1 MADKNKIADFLN
13 TKTGLLA
20 LSLASG
26 IFLSVSW
33 PVQGFTW
40 LVFIAFIPLLYLEAV
55 ISRNPDKYPKFAAFF
70 YSYPAFLLWN
80 IATTYW
86 VWYSTPAAIAAW
98 VLNAMFMSIVFS
110 LFAYTRRRFYRPDK
124 AYFIL
129 PAFWLAF
136 EYLHLNW
143 KLTWP
148 WLTLGNVFATKTDWV
163 QWYEYTGFLGGGLW
177 VLITNIVL
185 YKLLINSLFYR
196 NNVRALM
203 TGVLVLIL
211 VLGLPFWTSHRL
223 LQRRIPATSTLE
235 VIACQP
241 NLDPYSTQYSTRP
254 EEVVKGILAQ
264 VDSLQDDRPLLVMAP
279 ESVIQEQIQ
288 ESRIKYAE
296 SLNRLQA
303 YAKKHDKVSFLVGA
317 STYRQ
322 YDPKV
327 EAIPSTARH
336 QLTYDIYY
344 DVFNTAFAVEKDRIQ
359 YHHKSKLTPG
369 VEYMPTSGIFK
380 ILSRYAIDLGGTVG
394 SLGIDYDIHPL
405 LIEDSIK
412 IAPVICYESVF
423 GEYVSAMVRQ
433 GAGLICIITNDGW
446 WGDTPGYKQHFAYAR
461 LRAIENRKY
470 VARSGN
476 TGISGFINERG
487 EVVAKTAYWVRTAI
501 KEPVKINHK
510 ITFFARWGN
519 YPGRIAAFMTV
530 LLLLMNIANMLRNR
544 KI

>member
-1 MADKNKIADFLN
+1 MTKNKIQDFLH
-13 TKTGLLA
+13 TKYGLLS
-20 LSLASG
+20 LSLVSG
-26 IFLSVSW
+26 IFFSVSW
-33 PVQGFTW
+33 PVHGITW
-40 LVFIAFIPLLYLEAV
+40 LIFFAFVPLLYIENV
-55 ISRNPDKYPKFAAFF
+55 IAGHPEKYSKFGVFF

-80 IATTYW
+80 VATTYW

-98 VLNAMFMSIVFS
+98 VLNAMFMSFIFS
-110 LFAYTRRRFYRPDK
+110 LFSYTRRRFYMPDQ

-129 PAFWLAF
+129 PVFWLAF
-136 EYLHLNW
+136 EYVHLNW

-148 WLTLGNVFATKTDWV
+148 WLTLGNVFAIRTSWI
-163 QWYEYTGFLGGGLW
+163 QWYEYTGFLGGSLW
-177 VLITNIVL
+177 VMIVNIVL
-185 YKLLINSLFYR
+185 YKLLKNSLFTYSLR
-196 NNVRALM
+196 RS
-203 TGVLVLIL
+203 VLLNLLIL
-211 VLGLPFWTSHRL
+211 AGAVIAPLWISSHLYHREIPSTS
-223 LQRRIPATSTLE
+223 SLE

-241 NLDPYSTQYSTRP
+241 NLDPYSEQYTTRP

-264 VDSLQDDRPLLVMAP
+264 VDSLQDGHPLLAMAP

-288 ESRIKYAE
+288 ESRIRYAQ
-296 SLNRLQA
+296 SLNSLQA
-303 YAKKHDKVSFLVGA
+303 YAKKHRNVSFLVGA

-322 YDPKV
+322 YDPKE

-344 DVFNTAFAVEKDRIQ
+344 DVFNTAFAVERDRIQ

-405 LIEDSIK
+405 LIKDSLK

-423 GEYVSAMVRQ
+423 GEYVASFVRQ

-446 WGDTPGYKQHFAYAR
+446 WGDSPGYKQHFAYAR
-461 LRAIENRKY
+461 LRAIENRKW

-487 EVVAKTAYWVRTAI
+487 EVIRKTAYWVRTAV
-501 KEPVKINHK
+501 KQTVKINHQ

-519 YPGRIAAFMTV
+519 YPGRVAAFMSV
-530 LLLLMNIANMLRNR
+530 LLLLVNIAGILRKKR
-544 KI
+544 L